1 MTSIAADNP
10 EMENQRGKEEE
21 ISYSMVPDQDTE
33 EAHQLGSCVIA
44 MSATNKP
51 KERPLQGYL
60 AQGRG
65 VDLI

>member
-1 MTSIAADNP
+1 MTSIAADNLKV
-10 EMENQRGKEEE
+10 ENQRGKEEE

-33 EAHQLGSCVIA
+33 EVHRLGSCVIA

-51 KERPLQGYL
+51 KEQPLQGYQ